1 MIIKFIKQCDVC
13 QRMKKLQ
20 RKFRASLKPIHSSYP
35 FALIHIDVIGPLTCT
50 QDGNRYLIVIIDHFS
65 KFVEAIA
72 VKDFTALTTA
82 KFIINQIIC
91 RYGTPSSIC
100 SDLGVNFEAELF
112 KYLCELLKIKKL
124 RSTAYHPQTNGE
136 VERVNRTLKQLL
148 KCYVNEQQNNW
159 DQFVNQMCC
168 AINTSVNESTNK
180 TPFEILFGKE
190 FAFPQN
196 ISHDNNTNDVEKTL
210 INEYLHVIKSNKERL
225 QQIVQI
231 ESQKAIKK
239 QKRNYDK
246 SANENLTSKL
256 VT

>member
-1 MIIKFIKQCDVC
+1 
-13 QRMKKLQ
+13 
-20 RKFRASLKPIHSSYP
+20 
-35 FALIHIDVIGPLTCT
+35 
-50 QDGNRYLIVIIDHFS
+50 VIIDHFS

-100 SDLGVNFEAELF
+100 SDLGVNFEADLF
-112 KYLCELLKIKKL
+112 KYLCEMLKIKKL

-148 KCYVNEQQNNW
+148 KCYVNEHHNNW

-196 ISHDNNTNDVEKTL
+196 ISNDNNTKDVDKTL
-210 INEYLHVIKSNKERL
+210 INEYLNVIKSNKERL
-225 QQIVQI
+225 QKVVQV

-246 SANENLTSKL
+246 STNEKL
-256 VT
+256 NFKIGDLVLIEN